1 MLQRSQYDSI
11 PDHGSDHELFEV
23 RVNDLQPTQ
32 MCVGLSEVWS
42 RQQDFQSESA
52 KDRRRYLR
60 GKPVPLVRNRL
71 GQLWMVDRH
80 HRLRALLEL
89 DRSVT
94 SFGYVIAE
102 LESESREAALEA
114 LQARGWLYLFD
125 GRGHGPLPAAELPH
139 SLLGL
144 QDDPYRSLV
153 WKLKKEGVIKPQPLI
168 PYHEFRWGHWLR
180 TRPLP
185 PFSSARLGPALP
197 AARCLARSEAARHLA
212 GWRGFDR

>member
-102 LESESREAALEA
+102 LDSESREAALEA

-125 GRGHGPLPAAELPH
+125 GNVCRIEKG
-139 SLLGL
+139 
-144 QDDPYRSLV
+144 
-153 WKLKKEGVIKPQPLI
+153 
-168 PYHEFRWGHWLR
+168 FRY
-180 TRPLP
+180 
-185 PFSSARLGPALP
+185 S
-197 AARCLARSEAARHLA
+197 
-212 GWRGFDR
+212 